1 MRALH
6 LKQIGDTWH
15 YQRRRPTEYA
25 DIEPGSLIRFSLK
38 TSGLFETKDA
48 ELGFLMMAL
57 CAIVGDAYRNIIHG
71 YQLRPKSA

>member
-1 MRALH
+1 MA
-6 LKQIGDTWH
+6 H
-15 YQRRRPTEYA
+15 YIYETEGA
-25 DIEPGSLIRFSLK
+25 S
-38 TSGLFETKDA
+38 SGLFETKDA